1 VSENKYYVY
10 ILANKSNTV
19 LYIGMTNN
27 LVKRIYQH
35 KKKFV
40 KGFSSKYNL
49 NKLVYY
55 EIFNSSEGA
64 IKREKQLKNLV
75 RRKKNMLI
83 NQFNPDWKDLY
94 RSIL

>member
-1 VSENKYYVY
+1 MSENKYYVY

-27 LVKRIYQH
+27 LARRIDQH
-35 KKKFV
+35 KKKLV

-55 EIFNSSEGA
+55 EILNDPKET

-94 RSIL
+94 CSIL